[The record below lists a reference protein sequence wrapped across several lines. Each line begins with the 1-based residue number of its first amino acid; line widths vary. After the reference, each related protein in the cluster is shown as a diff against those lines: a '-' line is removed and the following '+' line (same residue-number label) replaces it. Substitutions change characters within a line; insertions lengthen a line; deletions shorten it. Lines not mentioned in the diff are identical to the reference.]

1 MVRKETER
9 RRKAG
14 GLRYP
19 SALPS
24 PVPRQRCHR
33 VRRAVALTV
42 GAALVFVP
50 AVAAETAAAK
60 PCAQHP
66 AKAAPGKV
74 DRAACLKAYKRQ
86 RARARLAWPPRP
98 TEAEIR
104 ARVNRI
110 GGKGTW
116 AKAARVANCETGGTR
131 GASRNRGNARWY
143 ITANGTPTGSFIGA
157 LGMYARTFAYG
168 ARRTGYRGRTYQEQ
182 VAIAVAA
189 WPITRGWS
197 GWGCGGA

>member
-1 MVRKETER
+1 LRKETER
-9 RRKAG
+9 EAG
-14 GLRYP
+14 RAGFIVPRP
-19 SALPS
+19 LPS
-24 PVPRQRCHR
+24 PVTRQRGHR
-33 VRRAVALTV
+33 YRWAVALTV
-42 GAALVFVP
+42 GAALVFAP
-50 AVAAETAAAK
+50 AVAAETK
-60 PCAQHP
+60 PRPCAAHP
-66 AKAAPGKV
+66 VEAAPGKV
-74 DRAACLKAYKRQ
+74 SRAACLRAYTRQ
-86 RARARLAWPPRP
+86 RARDRMAWPPRP

-104 ARVNRI
+104 RRVERI
-110 GGKGTW
+110 GGTGTW

-131 GASRNRGNARWY
+131 GSSRNRGNARWY
-143 ITANGTPTGSFIGA
+143 ITADGTPTGSYIGA